1 MELLLGD
8 KRAWRRA
15 IMERMAEVR
24 RRKEELLDV
33 WFEMDVNSPEADRL
47 LREIER
53 LSEMERSYAGM
64 LRRFFPPPSTP
75 TPEDEALY

>member
-1 MELLLGD
+1 VLRMRNNSVRIWVGGRAVELLLGD

-33 WFEMDVNSPEADRL
+33 
-47 LREIER
+47 
-53 LSEMERSYAGM
+53 
-64 LRRFFPPPSTP
+64 
-75 TPEDEALY
+75 